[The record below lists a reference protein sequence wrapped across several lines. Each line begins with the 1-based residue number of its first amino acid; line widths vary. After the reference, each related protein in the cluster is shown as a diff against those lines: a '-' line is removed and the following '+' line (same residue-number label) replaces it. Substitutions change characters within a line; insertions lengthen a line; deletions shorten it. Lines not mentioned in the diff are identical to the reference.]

1 VIALHVL
8 VTALGVALGV
18 IYPFISVIL
27 ADFGFSPGEIGFI
40 SSLGAIGF
48 TIAVPA
54 WGHLADVR
62 LGRPRTLQICAI
74 GGGLAMVA
82 LLVPVPAALIVV
94 LFLLFW
100 IFESSWQPLAD
111 AITVNALRGRDYARV
126 RLWTS
131 LGFSVAAILAGQVYD
146 RTGYSAAFVLLGG
159 AALVMTVAAAALPDV
174 ARADLG
180 RHRRAIQAATP
191 GAERADASAAT
202 QLSPSPSPPPVPS
215 SPVPSSPSPL
225 SPAPA
230 PTSPAEPPRNAWRRT
245 FSFGSS
251 GVALRVAPKLGLVL
265 LASGLL
271 HVGIISGFTFLPL
284 RIEELGGSPGDIALA
299 SGVSAG
305 TEVPAMLVMGMLAT
319 RVGLRAIFTLSALL
333 YAACLLSW
341 TVIDVPLVIV
351 ATRMVTGI
359 AFSGVV
365 VGVVMTIAVLL
376 PADLQATGQALFQ
389 TMAFGVAAV
398 VANVIGGVLYESVG
412 PAALF
417 GTGAA
422 LAVAAAVV
430 GWLAF
435 PRAGPRAA
443 VVRPSPA

>member
-146 RTGYSAAFVLLGG
+146 RTGYSAAFVLLGA

-191 GAERADASAAT
+191 AADGVDGSAA
-202 QLSPSPSPPPVPS
+202 PG
-215 SPVPSSPSPL
+215 
-225 SPAPA
+225 PA
-230 PTSPAEPPRNAWRRT
+230 AEPPRNDWRRT

-341 TVIDVPLVIV
+341 TVIDVPLAIV

-435 PRAGPRAA
+435 PRAGPRGA